1 MAKNESK
8 TLNESLDGHI
18 DPNLKA
24 NLENLKGLWVDPTLF
39 AQFEARVNEII
50 GENPG
55 SEWVVASEIE
65 RTALTMENLFSN
77 YNRQFRSI
85 VTSVASNDDIF
96 GDEDRLAA

>member
-24 NLENLKGLWVDPTLF
+24 NLENLKGLGVDPTLF

-50 GENPG
+50 WENPG
-55 SEWVVASEIE
+55 SEGVVAAELQK
-65 RTALTMENLFSN
+65 TTLNMEQLFAW

-85 VTSVASNDDIF
+85 VTTVSANDDIF
-96 GDEDRLAA
+96 WADDELAA